1 MRRRLATLALLG
13 LLAFPAL
20 ARADLDALVWF
31 DAPEPAPDAIVFQ
44 DEKGS
49 ALTLASFR
57 GRVVLLNFWATWCAP
72 CRREM
77 PSLDALEARFGGPDF
92 MVLALSEDRGGV
104 VDVRPF
110 FDELGLE
117 HLAIHVDKDMA
128 LARAFRVVGLPAT
141 YIIDHE
147 GRVLARLLGDAA
159 WDSDA
164 AMALLEPLIVK
175 ARDARATTTTTSSS
189 CSCGG
194 PKASRVARY
203 GTVAPPPDD

>member
-13 LLAFPAL
+13 QLAFPGL
-20 ARADLDALVWF
+20 ATADLDTLVWL
-31 DAPEPAPDAIVFQ
+31 DTPEPAPDTVVFQ
-44 DEKGS
+44 NEKGS

-77 PSLDALEARFGGPDF
+77 PSLDALEARLGGPDF
-92 MVLALSEDRGGV
+92 IVLAMSEDRGGV
-104 VDVRPF
+104 ADARPF
-110 FDELGLE
+110 FDELGLAR
-117 HLAIHVDKDMA
+117 LAVHVDKDMA
-128 LARAFRVVGLPAT
+128 LARAFKVVGLPAT

-164 AMALLEPLIVK
+164 AVALLEPLIAK
-175 ARDARATTTTTSSS
+175 ARDARAATTTTSAP

-203 GTVAPPPDD
+203 GTVAPPPED